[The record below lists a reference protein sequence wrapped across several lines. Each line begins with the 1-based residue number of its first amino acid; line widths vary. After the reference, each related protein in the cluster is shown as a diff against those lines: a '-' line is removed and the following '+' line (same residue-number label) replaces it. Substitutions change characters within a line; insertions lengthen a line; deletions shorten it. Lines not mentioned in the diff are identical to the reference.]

1 MSSPPWSPTREPHGR
16 YEELAQV
23 DERGTMRP
31 PPPTDDLSDQASD
44 DALVHHDDSSGW
56 AQTPA
61 WNICLNAAM
70 YCAVPLSMPATL
82 AAGGWFWG
90 TAFFAYSTFA
100 YSTNDYLPFQSA

>member
-1 MSSPPWSPTREPHGR
+1 MSSPPWSPTRERHGH

-23 DERGTMRP
+23 DEYGTIRP
-31 PPPTDDLSDQASD
+31 ASFADDLSDQASD

-70 YCAVPLSMPATL
+70 YCAT
-82 AAGGWFWG
+82 
-90 TAFFAYSTFA
+90 
-100 YSTNDYLPFQSA
+100 